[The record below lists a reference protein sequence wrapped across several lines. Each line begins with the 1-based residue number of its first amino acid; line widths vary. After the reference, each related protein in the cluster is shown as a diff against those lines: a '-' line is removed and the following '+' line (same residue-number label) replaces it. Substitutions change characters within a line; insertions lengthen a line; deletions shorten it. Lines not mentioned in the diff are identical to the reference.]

1 MRKTRKA
8 VNLPKKVQRIPNHKL
23 HTDLITINETII
35 QATRRTKD
43 GMVSLTE
50 LCNAFNELN
59 GTDKR
64 VQNYLRQQSTNDLI
78 AELQNDVVA
87 PNSAT
92 RIVSHRNKYGTWGH
106 PLLWLDFAMWL
117 SPKFKL
123 ACLKLISDKV
133 IPIRLDTIQRHKD
146 LQLLLS
152 ESLNLSVGHWISI
165 QQDLNQCAFG
175 CERNEAKQLRDNKA
189 NEDALKRLQLLQTTI
204 GQMVETNIFTCYHD
218 IQEYLK
224 RYFKNTWGKE
234 MYKKDRDGFITV
246 EDIKKDSGG
255 SIPEELDNLIGF

>member
-1 MRKTRKA
+1 M
-8 VNLPKKVQRIPNHKL
+8 
-23 HTDLITINETII
+23 
-35 QATRRTKD
+35 
-43 GMVSLTE
+43 MS
-50 LCNAFNELN
+50 
-59 GTDKR
+59 
-64 VQNYLRQQSTNDLI
+64 LRQIAQQELYHIGTNTALGGI
-78 AELQNDVVA
+78 
-87 PNSAT
+87 
-92 RIVSHRNKYGTWGH
+92 H
-106 PLLWLDFAMWL
+106 
-117 SPKFKL
+117 
-123 ACLKLISDKV
+123 C
-133 IPIRLDTIQRHKD
+133 LDTIQRHKD

-165 QQDLNQCAFG
+165 QQDLNQWAFG